1 MRSNIA
7 SFCNII
13 AMAALLVYAATMD
26 RIDRKIL
33 NLMQRDASR
42 SNVELAEKV
51 GLSPS
56 TCLRRVQRLHKSGL
70 IQRIVAIL
78 NPSKTGRVIKALV
91 TVELKHHGEQ
101 QMNRFL
107 DIAIAEEAV
116 SHAYAVTGETDVA
129 LMLRLR
135 DMEEFDALCNRLF
148 RDDNNV
154 SRFWTM
160 IVIRAAKETTAIRL

>member
-1 MRSNIA
+1 
-7 SFCNII
+7 
-13 AMAALLVYAATMD
+13 MAVYAAAMD

-56 TCLRRVQRLHKSGL
+56 TCLRRVQRLYKSG
-70 IQRIVAIL
+70 IIERIVAIL
-78 NPSKTGRVIKALV
+78 NPIKTGRVIKALV

-101 QMNRFL
+101 QMKHFL
-107 DIAIAEEAV
+107 DTVVKEEAV
-116 SHAYAVTGETDVA
+116 SHAYAVTGEIDVA

-160 IVIRAAKETTAIRL
+160 IVIRSVKESTEVRV

>member
-1 MRSNIA
+1 MQSNNA
-7 SFCNII
+7 YDCNII
-13 AMAALLVYAATMD
+13 ALMVFVVYADGMD
-26 RIDRKIL
+26 RTDRKIL

-42 SNVELAEKV
+42 SNVDLAEKV

-56 TCLRRVQRLHKSGL
+56 TCLRRVQRLHKSG
-70 IQRIVAIL
+70 IVERIVAIL
-78 NPSKTGRVIKALV
+78 NPTKAGRVIKALV
-91 TVELKHHGEQ
+91 AVELKLHSEQ
-101 QMNRFL
+101 HMSRFL
-107 DIAIAEEAV
+107 DTAIGEEAV

-154 SRFWTM
+154 ARYWTS
-160 IVIRAAKETTAIRL
+160 IVIRTAKETTAIRL

>member
-1 MRSNIA
+1 
-7 SFCNII
+7 
-13 AMAALLVYAATMD
+13 MD
-26 RIDRKIL
+26 RIDKKIL

-42 SNVELAEKV
+42 SNVDLAEKV

-70 IQRIVAIL
+70 IERIVAIL
-78 NPSKTGRVIKALV
+78 NPTKAGRVIKALI
-91 TVELKHHGEQ
+91 TVELKLHGDQ
-101 QMNRFL
+101 HMKRFL
-107 DIAIAEEAV
+107 DNAIAEEAV

-148 RDDNNV
+148 RDDKNV
-154 SRFWTM
+154 ARFWTM
-160 IVIRAAKETTAIRL
+160 IVIRTAKETTAIRL